1 MENRAHALIAGLF
14 VVLLG
19 LALVAVVY
27 WFDDSGGGTRDVLLV
42 TERNVNGLNPLAQV
56 RYRGMR
62 AGKVI
67 SITLD
72 PRDQRNIQVLIRVD
86 ADLPLTRTTTAQL
99 NAQGITG
106 LSYVQLE
113 DGEPGGEHL
122 PIDDARPPR
131 ISIKPTLMESLGDQA
146 NDIVGQVSVLANRL
160 NKLLDER
167 NLDNISRTVDNVQV
181 ASEGLRELP
190 AIMEALHETL
200 SPANLQR
207 LEAMLVH
214 LEKASAEAA
223 PLAKDARG
231 LMSSLQGLTG
241 RIDGMVAQVGP
252 ELSAN
257 TLPRVNALVDELVGN
272 SRQLQRLLDGLET
285 TPQSLLLGP
294 APVAPG
300 PGEAGFVVPA
310 H

>member
-19 LALVAVVY
+19 VALVAMIY
-27 WFDDSGGGTRDVLLV
+27 WFDDSGGATRDVVLV
-42 TERNVNGLNPLAQV
+42 TEHNVNGLNPLAQV
-56 RYRGMR
+56 RYRGMK

-72 PRDQRNIQVLIRVD
+72 PKDQRSIQVLIRVD
-86 ADLPLTRTTTAQL
+86 ADLPLTRATTAQL

-113 DGEPGGEHL
+113 DGAADAERL
-122 PIDDARPPR
+122 PIDNAQPPR
-131 ISIKPTLMESLGDQA
+131 ITLRPTFMESLGDQA
-146 NDIVGQVSVLANRL
+146 NNIVDQVALLANKL
-160 NKLLDER
+160 NKVLDER
-167 NLDNISRTVDNVQV
+167 NLDNINKAVGNLTV

-190 AIMEALHETL
+190 AIMAALRETL
-200 SPANLQR
+200 SPENLRR
-207 LEAMLVH
+207 LETTLGH
-214 LEKASAEAA
+214 LEQGSAEVA
-223 PLAKDARG
+223 PLARDARA
-231 LMSSLQGLTG
+231 LVISLQGLSG

-252 ELSAN
+252 QLSAN

-300 PGEAGFVVPA
+300 PGEAGFVMPA